1 MITLETKRVS
11 SLSDMRH
18 LGWLA
23 SVDWENI
30 RDRPAAI
37 SVNVASIDDTSY
49 FDTFPDVQ
57 IDISEL
63 IYFCVA
69 IIGNLRH

>member
-1 MITLETKRVS
+1 MS